1 MSIGHKTIDCQ
12 NLQLY
17 IIAKVREVG
26 TSKLLLNTQ
35 FLSWRR
41 RKRIDKEEEEQ
52 EDKEQGQVNR

>member
-1 MSIGHKTIDCQ
+1 MSIGHKTLDCQ

-26 TSKLLLNTQ
+26 TSKLLLNTK

-41 RKRIDKEEEEQ
+41 RKRRDKEEEEQ
-52 EDKEQGQVNR
+52 EDKE